1 MEDNMTRE
9 EEIVSKL
16 KQWSYDY
23 YETGEVSVDDETFNT
38 YEDELRLLN
47 PNHPILTTPGYGYE
61 FSGIEE
67 KDKFEHPIQVGSITK
82 IKNIDEVISWI
93 GNDED
98 PTVSTKIDGN
108 SIVLYYKN
116 GKFWKAVTRGRHN
129 IGIDRTAKFIGI
141 VPNELP
147 VDRNAIVRAYVAVRG
162 EAAIRKDAYTTE
174 NGFDVSK
181 SSRNAVAGAIS
192 RQEGWEDVMK
202 FVDFIAY
209 TYKDVETG
217 ADLYDEADWGS
228 SFIVEAQKSYTN
240 QQIKDLA
247 GFKYAIKDS
256 YPYEADGA
264 VFKKSNGSLVAF
276 KFEDEKRLT
285 KARGF
290 DITIGID
297 QRLTPVLL
305 LEPVNLN
312 GAMIKRAS
320 LGSFGIAIREG
331 FWPLYEDHVVE
342 IIRSNEIMPHAN
354 RVVSKGIRL
363 IDDNKLTPKCPACGS
378 NGEADGEHYFCVNP
392 ECPNIENSKLL
403 RFSKFFYPEGLSNGI
418 MGKVFRHFNITE
430 VMDLYDFSLDDIEY
444 ATIPGV
450 GSSHKEKI
458 LTFFSNIHGD
468 VDAKV
473 IYQTYLRSCGKTF
486 SRVITESGFVWRDLA
501 DGDLVKIEK
510 LKEIRGFHKHIVEQ
524 MKRSLE
530 LFKKIDGKIR
540 IVDEKITETVGSYC
554 ITGTRFSDGQVKRL
568 ASMGWKEDSS
578 VKKTTK
584 VLIVADLDLQ
594 SNKTKKAQQYG
605 IPVASIE
612 DFIDMYLA

>member
-1 MEDNMTRE
+1 MTRE
-9 EEIVSKL
+9 EEIVAKL

-82 IKNIDEVISWI
+82 IKNIDEVISWL
-93 GNDED
+93 GNDPD

-108 SIVLYYKN
+108 SIVLYYKS

-129 IGIDRTAKFIGI
+129 IGIDRTAKFIGV

-147 VDRNAIVRAYVAVRG
+147 PFNGGIVPDYVAVRG
-162 EAAIRKDAYTTE
+162 EAAIRKDAYTAE

-192 RQEGWEDVMK
+192 RQENWEGVMK

-209 TYKDVETG
+209 TYRDVDTG
-217 ADLYDEADWGS
+217 KNLYDDADWAS
-228 SFIVEAQKSYTN
+228 AFIVETQKTFTIP
-240 QQIKDLA
+240 QIKELT

-256 YPYEADGA
+256 YAYESDGA

-285 KARGF
+285 KAIGY
-290 DITIGID
+290 DITVGID

-320 LGSFGIAIREG
+320 LGSFGIAIKEG
-331 FWPLYEDHVVE
+331 FWPLFEDHVVE

-354 RVVSKGIRL
+354 RVVSKGIHL
-363 IDDNKLTPKCPACGS
+363 IDDNKLVPKCPVCGCE
-378 NGEADGEHYFCVNP
+378 GEADGEHYFCVNP

-403 RFSKFFYPEGLSNGI
+403 RFSKFFYPEGLSHGI
-418 MGKVFRHFNITE
+418 MGKAFRHFKIEE
-430 VMDLYDFSLDDIEY
+430 VLDLYEINLDDVEY

-450 GSSHKEKI
+450 GSAHKEKI

-486 SRVITESGFVWRDLA
+486 SRVIAESGFVWNDLVS
-501 DGDLVKIEK
+501 GDLVKIEK

-524 MKRSLE
+524 MKRSLD
-530 LFKKIDGKIR
+530 LFEKIDGKIK
-540 IVDEKITETVGSYC
+540 IVDEKITATVGSYC
-554 ITGTRFSDGQVKRL
+554 ITGTRFSDAQVKRL
-568 ASMGWKEDSS
+568 AAMGWKEDTS
-578 VKKTTK
+578 VKKTTT

-605 IPVASIE
+605 ITVATIE
-612 DFIDMYLA
+612 DFIDQYLA

>member
-1 MEDNMTRE
+1 MTRE
-9 EEIVSKL
+9 EEIVTKL

-23 YETGEVSVDDETFNT
+23 YETGEVSVDDETFNSH
-38 YEDELRLLN
+38 EDELRLLN
-47 PNHPILTTPGYGYE
+47 PNNPILTSPGYGYE

-67 KDKFEHPIQVGSITK
+67 KDKFEHPIPVGSITK
-82 IKNIDEVISWI
+82 VKNIDEVIAWI
-93 GNDED
+93 GTDSNAS
-98 PTVSTKIDGN
+98 VSTKIDGN

-129 IGIDRTAKFIGI
+129 IGIDRTAKFIGV

-147 VDRNAIVRAYVAVRG
+147 PFLTGVTPAYVAVRG
-162 EAAIRKDAYTTE
+162 EAAIRKDAYTAD

-192 RQEGWEDVMK
+192 RQDDWEKVMK

-217 ADLYDEADWGS
+217 RDLYDDADWGS
-228 SFIVEAQKSYTN
+228 SFIVETQKSFTYS
-240 QQIKDLA
+240 QIKDLA

-256 YPYEADGA
+256 YPYESDGA
-264 VFKKSNGSLVAF
+264 VFKKSNGSLFAF

-285 KARGF
+285 NAIGY
-290 DITIGID
+290 DITVGID

-320 LGSFGIAIREG
+320 LGSFGIAIRDG
-331 FWPLYEDHVVE
+331 FWPLYENHIVE

-363 IDDNKLTPKCPACGS
+363 IDDSKLVPKCPVCGCE
-378 NGEADGEHYFCVNP
+378 GEADGEHYFCINP
-392 ECPNIENSKLL
+392 DCPNIESSKLL
-403 RFSKFFYPEGLSNGI
+403 RFSKFFYPEGLSSGI
-418 MGKVFRHFNITE
+418 MGKVFRHFNIQE
-430 VMDLYDFSLDDIEY
+430 VLDLYEINIDDVEY

-458 LTFFSNIHGD
+458 LYFFSNLHGP
-468 VDAKV
+468 VNAKV

-486 SRVITESGFVWRDLA
+486 SRTISESGFVWN
-501 DGDLVKIEK
+501 DLVTGNLEKIEK
-510 LKEIRGFHKHIVEQ
+510 LKEIRGFHRHIVEQ
-524 MKRSLE
+524 MKRSIDF
-530 LFKKIDGKIR
+530 FKKLDTKIKV
-540 IVDEKITETVGSYC
+540 IDEKVTETIGSYC
-554 ITGTRFSDGQVKRL
+554 ITGTRFSDSQVKRL
-568 ASMGWKEDSS
+568 ADMGWKEDTS
-578 VKKTTK
+578 VKKTTS
-584 VLIVADLDLQ
+584 VLIVVDLDQQ

-605 IPVASIE
+605 VKVATIE
-612 DFIDMYLA
+612 DFIDQYLA

>member
-1 MEDNMTRE
+1 MTRE
-9 EEIVSKL
+9 EELVAKL

-23 YETGEVSVDDETFNT
+23 YETGEVSVDDETFNSH
-38 YEDELRLLN
+38 EDELRLLN
-47 PNHPILTTPGYGYE
+47 PNHPILSIPGYGYE

-67 KDKFEHPIQVGSITK
+67 KDKFEHPIQVGSISK

-93 GNDED
+93 GND
-98 PTVSTKIDGN
+98 TGASVSTKIDGN

-129 IGIDRTAKFIGI
+129 IGIDRTAKFIGV

-147 VDRNAIVRAYVAVRG
+147 AINGEDHPYVAVRG
-162 EAAIRKDAYTTE
+162 EAAIKKSEYTVE

-192 RQEGWEDVMK
+192 RQENWESVMK

-209 TYKDVETG
+209 TYKDVDTG
-217 ADLYDEADWGS
+217 KDLYDDADWS
-228 SFIVEAQKSYTN
+228 SVFITETQKSFTFE
-240 QQIKDLA
+240 QIKDLA
-247 GFKYAIKDS
+247 WFKEAIKDS
-256 YPYEADGA
+256 YLYESDGA
-264 VFKKSNGSLVAF
+264 VFKKSNGSLIAF

-285 KARGF
+285 RGIGY
-290 DITIGID
+290 DITVGID

-305 LEPVNLN
+305 LDPVNLN

-320 LGSFGIAIREG
+320 LGSFGIALDKG
-331 FWPLYEDHVVE
+331 FWPLYEDHIVE

-354 RVVSKGIRL
+354 RVVSKGL
-363 IDDNKLTPKCPACGS
+363 NLLDDTKLVPKCPVCGCE
-378 NGEADGEHYFCVNP
+378 GEADGEHYFCVNP

-403 RFSKFFYPEGLSNGI
+403 KFSKFFYPEGLGNGI
-418 MGKVFRHFNITE
+418 MGKVFRHFKVEE
-430 VMDLYDFSLDDIEY
+430 VLDLYDIDLDDIEY

-458 LTFFSNIHGD
+458 LSFFSKIRGN

-486 SRVITESGFVWRDLA
+486 SRNIAESGFVWADLA
-501 DGDLVKIEK
+501 TGNMEKIEK
-510 LKEIRGFHKHIVEQ
+510 LKELRGFHKHIVEQ
-524 MKRSLE
+524 MKRSLD
-530 LFKKIDGKIR
+530 LFKKLHDKIKV
-540 IVDEKITETVGSYC
+540 VDEQITETVGSYC

-578 VKKTTK
+578 VKKTTNF
-584 VLIVADLDLQ
+584 LIVVDLDQQ

-605 IPVASIE
+605 TQIIAIE
-612 DFIDMYLA
+612 DFIDQYLS